1 MNKLLLGYGL
11 SLGLVFAGISQ
22 AHAYG
27 FTTINGGP
35 AADQFSVDVTAGS
48 SAGQAVFT
56 FHNIGPI
63 QSSITDVYFQDGTL
77 LGLASISSSSGV
89 DFSAPATPGD
99 LPAGNSINPPFV
111 TTRDFSADSNPG
123 NPGVMKNG
131 VNNYTGSGVQEWV
144 SITFN
149 LINGRTYTDTIAA
162 LEGGEL
168 RIGLHVQGFA
178 NGGSYSYI
186 NGGGNNNVPDAATP
200 MMLLGMAMVGLEMF
214 RRKIAK

>member
-11 SLGLVFAGISQ
+11 SLGLVFAGISK
-22 AHAYG
+22 AHGYG

-63 QSSITDVYFQDGTL
+63 QSSITDIYFQDGTL
-77 LGLASISSSSGV
+77 LGVASISSSAGV

-99 LPAGNSINPPFV
+99 LPGGNSINPPFV
-111 TTRDFSADSNPG
+111 TTRDFSMDSNPK
-123 NPGVMKNG
+123 NPGTMNNG
-131 VNNYTGSGVQEWV
+131 VNNYTGTGLQEWV
-144 SITFN
+144 SITFD
-149 LINGRTYTDTIAA
+149 LINGKTYTDTIAA
-162 LEGGEL
+162 LESGAL
-168 RIGLHVQGFA
+168 RIGLKVQGFA
-178 NGGSYSYI
+178 NGASYSYI
-186 NGGGNNNVPDAATP
+186 NGGGNNVPDAATS
-200 MMLLGMAMVGLEMF
+200 MMLLGMAMVGLETF